1 MIKWFYKR
9 FCSKSAT
16 PVAERASN
24 ETSDIER
31 KVRDLRRRI
40 DEQKRAI
47 GYYNTTQ
54 RGTVVQHKK
63 MAQPIPNVERS
74 QKNAELDAL
83 KAKLKPKSI

>member
-54 RGTVVQHKK
+54 RGTVIQHEKVEE
-63 MAQPIPNVERS
+63 PIPNVERS
-74 QKNAELDAL
+74 QRNIELNAL
-83 KAKLKPKSI
+83 KAKLKPKNT